1 MSLSRRRAGHSP
13 SCNACRNRNSS
24 RTARDRCSRNR
35 SRRSLGTHRTSARCG
50 SYRSRSRAGTRY
62 CRTLSRCRTRCR
74 SSSGYACRSVCAGSR
89 TRCRCVD
96 SRRCCRLRC
105 GTCRHVVCRHTGH
118 IRRLRR
124 IRSTRHCTTRN
135 RCRSLHRSIHGIGCG
150 ILCGC
155 KSRSRHTGSGCCT
168 ASRCRLCHLA
178 VSTLRCRSRCVF
190 TCRYRRIRL
199 VTNILRSMSDR
210 FFTNGCRCIHLAVH
224 ILRYRGLSS
233 FGNRCSRRRIHT
245 LRSRSRR
252 FFTNRR
258 RCIHLAVHILRYRG
272 LSSFG
277 NRCSRRRIHTL
288 RSRSRRFFTNRRR
301 CIHLAVHILRYRSLS
316 SFSGGCSGSFI
327 RTLRSGSGRLFANRC
342 RRILVQRSR
351 CSIHILYGLFIRLR
365 SRSFSGLGN
374 RFFIPSKGAGSL
386 RVLAILVVADSNNQR
401 TGRITVSAVR
411 HVHTRDMP
419 AISKHR
425 CLCGIILGI
434 FLDMVFHRLESVR
447 RIVIRVTVRI
457 HHISQAFL
465 IGHADSSSHR
475 CLLLFVFSC
484 LIQCCASG
492 FSRQSISD
500 TVFEGIV
507 VIVGIEMLIRG
518 HGIAVTSLATLG
530 NLRCRNREL
539 NLVVR
544 IGRNI
549 LDLIAKHV
557 DGLLRL
563 PNLVTGR
570 IFTDLAKPK
579 LTHCAV
585 FFHNGLAVGSD
596 LHRVVF
602 LSPVHIEQAFLRIA
616 DFELRFLGN
625 AVFLITLD
633 STSKEFAVLADFN
646 AFDMSI
652 IIEMSGTAQLIFKH
666 LLVGIGVIGISIQ
679 SAACHLVRTVV
690 HRFLAKHGISFH
702 LICHA
707 GVIDIPAVLC
717 RGFAAVHE
725 ICKAFNRLNTIC
737 LTNVFPGIPHVL
749 ADTGYMSSDRRN
761 AAEDIADTPKHTGSL
776 TDGVKSCRSGD
787 FQSGNLHHVIETLC
801 DFQKR
806 IGDKS
811 PLDHLGIR
819 STEKTVVQGSSC
831 NTHDPDIQ
839 N

>member
-1 MSLSRRRAGHSP
+1 MH
-13 SCNACRNRNSS
+13 
-24 RTARDRCSRNR
+24 
-35 SRRSLGTHRTSARCG
+35 
-50 SYRSRSRAGTRY
+50 
-62 CRTLSRCRTRCR
+62 
-74 SSSGYACRSVCAGSR
+74 
-89 TRCRCVD
+89 
-96 SRRCCRLRC
+96 
-105 GTCRHVVCRHTGH
+105 
-118 IRRLRR
+118 
-124 IRSTRHCTTRN
+124 TRN
-135 RCRSLHRSIHGIGCG
+135 
-150 ILCGC
+150 
-155 KSRSRHTGSGCCT
+155 
-168 ASRCRLCHLA
+168 
-178 VSTLRCRSRCVF
+178 
-190 TCRYRRIRL
+190 
-199 VTNILRSMSDR
+199 
-210 FFTNGCRCIHLAVH
+210 
-224 ILRYRGLSS
+224 
-233 FGNRCSRRRIHT
+233 
-245 LRSRSRR
+245 
-252 FFTNRR
+252 
-258 RCIHLAVHILRYRG
+258 
-272 LSSFG
+272 
-277 NRCSRRRIHTL
+277 
-288 RSRSRRFFTNRRR
+288 
-301 CIHLAVHILRYRSLS
+301 
-316 SFSGGCSGSFI
+316 
-327 RTLRSGSGRLFANRC
+327 
-342 RRILVQRSR
+342 
-351 CSIHILYGLFIRLR
+351 
-365 SRSFSGLGN
+365 
-374 RFFIPSKGAGSL
+374 
-386 RVLAILVVADSNNQR
+386 
-401 TGRITVSAVR
+401 
-411 HVHTRDMP
+411 MP
-419 AISKHR
+419 TISKHR

-625 AVFLITLD
+625 AVLLITLD
-633 STSKEFAVLADFN
+633 STSKKFAVLADFN

-787 FQSGNLHHVIETLC
+787 FQSGSLHHVIETLC
-801 DFQKR
+801 DFQER
-806 IGDKS
+806 VGDKS

-819 STEKTVVQGSSC
+819 STKKTVVQGSSC

-839 N
+839 NQQYALRPEHLQPAFRGILSVFACHCRKRQRGKVNGENADDIAFSAFKDQLNQVPPDNQHQGKNYDKRCQRVQVEC

>member
-1 MSLSRRRAGHSP
+1 M
-13 SCNACRNRNSS
+13 
-24 RTARDRCSRNR
+24 
-35 SRRSLGTHRTSARCG
+35 
-50 SYRSRSRAGTRY
+50 
-62 CRTLSRCRTRCR
+62 
-74 SSSGYACRSVCAGSR
+74 
-89 TRCRCVD
+89 
-96 SRRCCRLRC
+96 
-105 GTCRHVVCRHTGH
+105 
-118 IRRLRR
+118 
-124 IRSTRHCTTRN
+124 
-135 RCRSLHRSIHGIGCG
+135 
-150 ILCGC
+150 
-155 KSRSRHTGSGCCT
+155 
-168 ASRCRLCHLA
+168 
-178 VSTLRCRSRCVF
+178 
-190 TCRYRRIRL
+190 
-199 VTNILRSMSDR
+199 
-210 FFTNGCRCIHLAVH
+210 CIHLAVH
-224 ILRYRGLSS
+224 ILRYRSLSS
-233 FGNRCSRRRIHT
+233 FGSRCSRSLIHT

-258 RCIHLAVHILRYRG
+258 MCIHLAVH
-272 LSSFG
+272 
-277 NRCSRRRIHTL
+277 T
-288 RSRSRRFFTNRRR
+288 
-301 CIHLAVHILRYRSLS
+301 LRYRSLS

-327 RTLRSGSGRLFANRC
+327 CALRSRGRRFFTNRC
-342 RRILVQRSR
+342 RRILAYRR
-351 CSIHILYGLFIRLR
+351 GCSSIRILYGLFIRLR

-374 RFFIPSKGAGSL
+374 GFFITSKGASGL
-386 RVLAILVVADSNNQR
+386 RVLPILVVSDSNNQR

-411 HVHTRDMP
+411 HMHTRDMP

-475 CLLLFVFSC
+475 SLFLFVFSR

-549 LDLIAKHV
+549 LDLITKHV
-557 DGLLRL
+557 DGLLRF

-570 IFTDLAKPK
+570 IFTDLAKPE

-585 FFHNGLAVGSD
+585 FFHNGLSVGSD

-602 LSPVHIEQAFLRIA
+602 LGPVHIEQAFLRIA
-616 DFELRFLGN
+616 DFELGFLGN
-625 AVFLITLD
+625 AVLLITLD
-633 STSKEFAVLADFN
+633 STSKEFTVLADFN

-652 IIEMSGTAQLIFKH
+652 VIEMSGTAQLIFKH
-666 LLVGIGVIGISIQ
+666 LLVGVSVVGISVQ
-679 SAACHLVRTVV
+679 SAACHLVSTVV

-707 GVIDIPAVLC
+707 GVIDIPAVLR

-725 ICKAFNRLNTIC
+725 ICKAFNRLNAIC
-737 LTNVFPGIPHVL
+737 FANVFPSIPHVL
-749 ADTGYMSSDRRN
+749 ADTGYMSSNGRN
-761 AAEDIADTPKHTGSL
+761 AAEDITDTPKHTGSL

-787 FQSGNLHHVIETLC
+787 FQSGSLHHVIETLC
-801 DFQKR
+801 DFQER
-806 IGDKS
+806 VGDKS
-811 PLDHLGIR
+811 PLDHLSIR
-819 STEKTVVQGSSC
+819 STEKTVVEGSSR

-839 N
+839 NQQYTLRPEHLQPASRGIFGVFACHCRKCQRGKVDCENADDIAFSTFKDQLNQVPPDNQHQGKHYDKRCQRVQVECRCDFAKSCHV